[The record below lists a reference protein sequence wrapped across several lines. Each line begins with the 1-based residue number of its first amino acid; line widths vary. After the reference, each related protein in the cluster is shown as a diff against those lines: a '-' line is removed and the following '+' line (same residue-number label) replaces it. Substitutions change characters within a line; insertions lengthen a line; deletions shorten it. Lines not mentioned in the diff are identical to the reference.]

1 MLLNQ
6 YLLTS
11 YCNFSVFIEF
21 FTPKNGTIDTNFV
34 SLRQTGC
41 LKLSAPSSGKTLNVL
56 YFQSLLTKSI
66 NFFCMVIS
74 KDCCKFALLYI
85 GFKIVTTQS

>member
-11 YCNFSVFIEF
+11 YSNFSVFTELL
-21 FTPKNGTIDTNFV
+21 TPKNGAMDTNFV
-34 SLRQTGC
+34 SLRQTGS
-41 LKLSAPSSGKTLNVL
+41 LKILAPSSGKALNVL

-66 NFFCMVIS
+66 NFF
-74 KDCCKFALLYI
+74 AW
-85 GFKIVTTQS
+85 